1 MNRNEELFARAERV
15 IPGGVNSPVRA
26 FRSVGGTPIFASR
39 AKGQYLWDEN
49 GKRYTD
55 YIGSW
60 GPLILGHSYEPV
72 VEAVV
77 KAAENG
83 ASFGLPTEAEV
94 EMAELVCSLVPGVEM
109 VRMVSSGTE
118 AVLSALRVARGFTGR
133 EVVVKFEGCYHGHSD
148 SMLVKAGSGLAT
160 AGQPDSAGVTRG
172 TAATTL
178 TCAYNDANALERIF
192 AEHGEHIAAVI
203 VEPVAANM
211 GVVLPDGD
219 VPKEAKDSTGNA
231 GMEVEY
237 PECGRLPE
245 QKGFL
250 ERVREITQRYG
261 ALLIFDE
268 VITGFRLGIHCAS
281 GYYGI
286 TPDLS
291 TFGKIIG
298 GGLPVGA
305 YGGRRDVM
313 SCVAP
318 LGPVYQAGTLSGNPI
333 AMAAGLA
340 TLNVLR
346 GNPNIY
352 RDLNYLRASLGAGL
366 AAMFAEKGV
375 RAFVQGIE
383 SLATVFFTKEPVF
396 CYADAKKSD
405 TARYARFFNGMLARG
420 VLMAPSQFEA
430 MFLSAA
436 HTAEDVSQFLDAAQE
451 TINSDGF

>member
-1 MNRNEELFARAERV
+1 MDRSAELFARAERL

-26 FRSVGGTPIFASR
+26 FRSVGGTPVFASR

-60 GPLILGHSYEPV
+60 GPMILGHAYEPV
-72 VEAVV
+72 VEAVK
-77 KAAENG
+77 KAAELG
-83 ASFGLPTEAEV
+83 TSYGLPTEAEV

-133 EVVVKFEGCYHGHSD
+133 ELIVKFEGCYHGHSD

-172 TAATTL
+172 TAETTL
-178 TCAYNDANALERIF
+178 TCAYNDADGLEKIF

-211 GVVLPDGD
+211 GVVLPDEGAQTD
-219 VPKEAKDSTGNA
+219 TSCGEWSEPTH
-231 GMEVEY
+231 
-237 PECGRLPE
+237 CGRLPE
-245 QKGFL
+245 KKGFL

-298 GGLPVGA
+298 GGMPVGA

-318 LGPVYQAGTLSGNPI
+318 IGPVYQAGTLSGNPI

-340 TLNVLR
+340 TLKTLR
-346 GNPNIY
+346 DNPNIY

-383 SLATVFFTKEPVF
+383 SLSTVFFTEKPVF
-396 CYADAKKSD
+396 CYADAKRSD
-405 TARYARFFNGMLARG
+405 TARYARFFNGMLSRG

-436 HTAEDVSQFLDAAQE
+436 HTNDDVEQFLDAAKATIE
-451 TINSDGF
+451 TEGF

>member
-1 MNRNEELFARAERV
+1 MDRSAELFARAERL

-26 FRSVGGTPIFASR
+26 FRSVGGTPVFAAR

-60 GPLILGHSYEPV
+60 GPMILGHAYEPV
-72 VEAVV
+72 VEAVK
-77 KAAENG
+77 KAAELG
-83 ASFGLPTEAEV
+83 TSYGLPTEAEV

-133 EVVVKFEGCYHGHSD
+133 ELIVKFEGCYHGHSD

-172 TAATTL
+172 TAETTL
-178 TCAYNDANALERIF
+178 TCAYNDADELERIF
-192 AEHGEHIAAVI
+192 AEHGERIAAVI

-211 GVVLPDGD
+211 GVVLPEDDVPQAAKDATGD
-219 VPKEAKDSTGNA
+219 VCW
-231 GMEVEY
+231 EVEY

-245 QKGFL
+245 RKGFL

-318 LGPVYQAGTLSGNPI
+318 IGPVYQAGTLSGNPI
-333 AMAAGLA
+333 AMAAGLTA
-340 TLNVLR
+340 LKTLR
-346 GNPNIY
+346 DHPNIY

-383 SLATVFFTKEPVF
+383 SLSTVFFTEKPVF
-396 CYADAKKSD
+396 CYADAKRSD
-405 TARYARFFNGMLARG
+405 TARYARFFNGMLSRG

-436 HTAEDVSQFLDAAQE
+436 HTNDDVEQFLDAAKATIE
-451 TINSDGF
+451 TEGF

>member
-1 MNRNEELFARAERV
+1 MDRNAELFARAERL

-26 FRSVGGTPIFASR
+26 FRSVGGTPVFAAR

-60 GPLILGHSYEPV
+60 GPMILGHAYEPV
-72 VEAVV
+72 VEAVK
-77 KAAENG
+77 KAAELG
-83 ASFGLPTEAEV
+83 TSYGLPTEAEV

-178 TCAYNDANALERIF
+178 TCAYNDADELERIF
-192 AEHGEHIAAVI
+192 AEHGERIAAVI

-211 GVVLPDGD
+211 GVVLPEDGYD
-219 VPKEAKDSTGNA
+219 P
-231 GMEVEY
+231 M
-237 PECGRLPE
+237 PECGEWEEHTHCGRMIPGK
-245 QKGFL
+245 KGFL

-268 VITGFRLGIHCAS
+268 VITGFRLGINCAS
-281 GYYGI
+281 GYFGV
-286 TPDLS
+286 TPEL
-291 TFGKIIG
+291 TNFGKIIG

-318 LGPVYQAGTLSGNPI
+318 IGPVYQAGTLSGNPI
-333 AMAAGLA
+333 AMAAGLTA
-340 TLNVLR
+340 LKTLR
-346 GNPNIY
+346 DNPNIY

-383 SLATVFFTKEPVF
+383 SLSTVFFTEKPVF

-405 TARYARFFNGMLARG
+405 TARYARFFNGMLSRG

-436 HTAEDVSQFLDAAQE
+436 HTKEELQGVLDAAKAYFAE
-451 TINSDGF
+451 RV

>member
-1 MNRNEELFARAERV
+1 
-15 IPGGVNSPVRA
+15 
-26 FRSVGGTPIFASR
+26 
-39 AKGQYLWDEN
+39 
-49 GKRYTD
+49 
-55 YIGSW
+55 
-60 GPLILGHSYEPV
+60 
-72 VEAVV
+72 
-77 KAAENG
+77 
-83 ASFGLPTEAEV
+83 
-94 EMAELVCSLVPGVEM
+94 M

-133 EVVVKFEGCYHGHSD
+133 ELIVKFEGCYHGHSD

-172 TAATTL
+172 TAETTL
-178 TCAYNDANALERIF
+178 TCGYNDADELERIF
-192 AEHGEHIAAVI
+192 AEHGERIAAVI

-211 GVVLPDGD
+211 GVVLPEDGYD
-219 VPKEAKDSTGNA
+219 P
-231 GMEVEY
+231 M
-237 PECGRLPE
+237 PECGEWEEHTHCGRMIPGK
-245 QKGFL
+245 KGFL
-250 ERVREITQRYG
+250 ERVREITTRYG

-268 VITGFRLGIHCAS
+268 VITGFRLGINCAS

-340 TLNVLR
+340 TLKTLR
-346 GNPNIY
+346 DNSNIY
-352 RDLNYLRASLGAGL
+352 RDINYLRASLGAGL

-375 RAFVQGIE
+375 LAFVQGIE
-383 SLATVFFTKEPVF
+383 SLSTVFFTKEPVF
-396 CYADAKKSD
+396 SYADAKKSD
-405 TARYARFFNGMLARG
+405 TARYARFFNGMLSRG

-436 HTAEDVSQFLDAAQE
+436 HTNDDVEQFLDAAKATIE
-451 TINSDGF
+451 TEGF

>member
-1 MNRNEELFARAERV
+1 MDRNAELFARAERL

-26 FRSVGGTPIFASR
+26 FRSVGGTPVFASR

-60 GPLILGHSYEPV
+60 GPMILGHAYEPV
-72 VEAVV
+72 VEAVK
-77 KAAENG
+77 KAAELG
-83 ASFGLPTEAEV
+83 TSYGLPTEAEV
-94 EMAELVCSLVPGVEM
+94 EMAELVCSLVPGVEL

-133 EVVVKFEGCYHGHSD
+133 DIVVKFEGCYHGHSD
-148 SMLVKAGSGLAT
+148 AMLVKAGSGLAT

-192 AEHGEHIAAVI
+192 AEHGEQIAAVI

-211 GVVLPDGD
+211 GVVLPEDGYD
-219 VPKEAKDSTGNA
+219 P
-231 GMEVEY
+231 M
-237 PECGRLPE
+237 PECGEWEEHTHCGRMIPGK
-245 QKGFL
+245 KGFL
-250 ERVREITQRYG
+250 ERLREITTRYG

-268 VITGFRLGIHCAS
+268 VITGFRLGINCAS
-281 GYYGI
+281 GYFGV

-318 LGPVYQAGTLSGNPI
+318 IGPVYQAGTLSGNPI
-333 AMAAGLA
+333 AMAAGLTA
-340 TLNVLR
+340 LKTLR
-346 GNPNIY
+346 DHPNIY

-366 AAMFAEKGV
+366 AAMFAAKGV
-375 RAFVQGIE
+375 RAFVQGRE
-383 SLATVFFTKEPVF
+383 SLSTVFFTEKPVF

-405 TARYARFFNGMLARG
+405 TARYARFFNGMLSRG

-436 HTAEDVSQFLDAAQE
+436 HTNDDVEQFLDAAKATIE
-451 TINSDGF
+451 TEGF

>member
-1 MNRNEELFARAERV
+1 MDRNAELFARAERV

-26 FRSVGGTPIFASR
+26 FRSVGGTPVFASR

-49 GKRYTD
+49 GKKYTD

-60 GPLILGHSYEPV
+60 GPLILGHAYEPI
-72 VEAVV
+72 VEAVT
-77 KAAENG
+77 KAAERG

-94 EMAELVCSLVPGVEM
+94 EMAELVCSLVPGIEM

-133 EVVVKFEGCYHGHSD
+133 ELVVKFEGCYHGHSD

-178 TCAYNDANALERIF
+178 TCAYNDADGLEKIF

-211 GVVLPDGD
+211 GVVLPEEGYDP
-219 VPKEAKDSTGNA
+219 VPACGEWEEHTH
-231 GMEVEY
+231 
-237 PECGRLPE
+237 CGRLIPGK
-245 QKGFL
+245 KGFL
-250 ERVREITQRYG
+250 ERLREITARYG

-268 VITGFRLGIHCAS
+268 VITGFRLGINCAS
-281 GYYGI
+281 GYFGV

-318 LGPVYQAGTLSGNPI
+318 LGPVYQAGTLSGNPL

-340 TLNVLR
+340 TLKTLR
-346 GNPNIY
+346 DNQNIY

-366 AAMFAEKGV
+366 ATMFAEKGL

-383 SLATVFFTKEPVF
+383 SLSTVFFSETPVYS
-396 CYADAKKSD
+396 YADAKKCD

-436 HTAEDVSQFLDAAQE
+436 HTNEDIEYFLDAAKA
-451 TINSDGF
+451 TINTEGF

>member
-1 MNRNEELFARAERV
+1 MDRNAELFARAERL

-26 FRSVGGTPIFASR
+26 FRSVGGTPVFAAR

-60 GPLILGHSYEPV
+60 GPMILGHAYEPV
-72 VEAVV
+72 VEAVK
-77 KAAENG
+77 KAAELG
-83 ASFGLPTEAEV
+83 TSYGLPTEAEV

-133 EVVVKFEGCYHGHSD
+133 ELIVKFEGCYHGHSD

-172 TAATTL
+172 TAETTL
-178 TCAYNDANALERIF
+178 TCAYNDADGLEKIF
-192 AEHGEHIAAVI
+192 AEFGEHIAAVI

-211 GVVLPDGD
+211 GVVLPDDDVPQAAKDATGD
-219 VPKEAKDSTGNA
+219 VGW
-231 GMEVEY
+231 EVEY

-245 QKGFL
+245 RKGFL
-250 ERVREITQRYG
+250 ERVREITTRYG

-268 VITGFRLGIHCAS
+268 VITGFRLGINCAS
-281 GYYGI
+281 GYFGI

-298 GGLPVGA
+298 GGMPVGA

-318 LGPVYQAGTLSGNPI
+318 IGPVYQAGTLSGNPL

-340 TLNVLR
+340 TLKTLR
-346 GNPNIY
+346 DNPNIY

-366 AAMFAEKGV
+366 ATMFAEKGL

-383 SLATVFFTKEPVF
+383 SLSTVFFSETPVYS
-396 CYADAKKSD
+396 YADAKKCD
-405 TARYARFFNGMLARG
+405 TARYARFFNGMLGRG

-436 HTAEDVSQFLDAAQE
+436 HTNDDVEQFLDAAKATIE
-451 TINSDGF
+451 TEGF